1 MIDIELGNWIGIG
14 AGILVCF
21 GMIGIGIDV
30 DFVALAFAALAR
42 IGRRGDCG
50 GSS

>member
-1 MIDIELGNWIGIG
+1 M
-14 AGILVCF
+14 CF

-42 IGRRGDCG
+42 IGRRGGCG